1 MAEAQDRVGTWLSDA
16 PLQGFSLARW
26 QAQLSA
32 HRHCLYHFCLDQ
44 SHLQGHTEFIT
55 LSSGVFATLLL
66 YAPPVLAPHSACPAP
81 SGSADISI
89 TSS

>member
-1 MAEAQDRVGTWLSDA
+1 MAEAQERVGTWLSDA

-44 SHLQGHTEFIT
+44 SHL
-55 LSSGVFATLLL
+55 
-66 YAPPVLAPHSACPAP
+66 
-81 SGSADISI
+81 
-89 TSS
+89 